1 MKTIL
6 TTIAFLLL
14 TTPLF
19 AQVRLTGQ
27 VTDPDGKPV
36 TGAEV
41 KLTSE
46 RVPEMQPMRTDKR
59 GRWAALLPVGGP
71 WNIDISKEGFLTFR
85 GSVNV
90 SEAGRMPPLN
100 STMEP
105 RPQAAPAPAEE
116 PPTPEPSVSPEAVAA
131 VQAGERL
138 LRRAA
143 GTATPEDLEAL
154 GLTPD
159 AGPPT
164 PEELAELHRAAVVEF
179 RKAHELIPDH
189 VEIMKALA
197 RSHYA
202 VGELD
207 AAVALLEDVLEVEP
221 SNVGIAMLMVN
232 LLAEQGNLERAR
244 EVVDALPAGALHEPT
259 AFLNVAILFLNQG
272 NANEAHRYADRAVS
286 IDPTK
291 GEPYY
296 YRGIAS
302 LQMEKMNEA
311 RADFEKVV
319 QLAPESPEAS
329 DAKALL
335 DQMN

>member
-6 TTIAFLLL
+6 TTFAFLLL

-46 RVPEMQPMRTDKR
+46 RVPEMEPIRTDKH
-59 GRWAALLPVGGP
+59 GRWAALLSVGGR
-71 WNIDISKEGFLTFR
+71 WNVDISKDGFLTFR
-85 GSVNV
+85 GSVTV

-105 RPQAAPAPAEE
+105 RQQAAPVPEE
-116 PPTPEPSVSPEAVAA
+116 QPRPEPSVSPEAVAA

-154 GLTPD
+154 GLTAD

-164 PEELAELHRAAVVEF
+164 PAEQAELHRAAVVEF
-179 RKAHELIPDH
+179 KKAHELIPDH
-189 VEIMKALA
+189 LEIMKALA
-197 RSHYA
+197 RAHYA

-207 AAVALLEDVLEVEP
+207 AAVALLEDVLEAEP

-232 LLAEQGNLERAR
+232 LFAEQGNLERAR
-244 EVVDALPAGALHEPT
+244 EVVDALPADALNEPT

-272 NANEAHRYADRAVS
+272 NATEAHRYADRAVS
-286 IDPTK
+286 IDPTR

-296 YRGIAS
+296 YRGIAA
-302 LQMEKMNEA
+302 LQMEKMDDA
-311 RADFEKVV
+311 RADFAKVV
-319 QLAPESPEAS
+319 QLAPESPEAT